1 MPIEVSP
8 RWPGPTR
15 RQVLAGGAAGLA
27 SLLAASG
34 CSRSAAGPRLLTIP
48 REDMGTFTRNFNP
61 FTTNSAPMTGQA
73 IYEPLL
79 IVNPLSGEI
88 TPWLAESWAMSDD
101 AASLTFH
108 LRPGVT
114 WSDGRP
120 LVAKDVVT
128 TFAVHRAVSGGYDYL
143 DSVTANNATAV
154 TLTFTRPNSV
164 ALQELG
170 SQLIAPDHV
179 WSAISEPAKY
189 PNPDPVATGPF
200 TKVTSF
206 QTQSFDLMPN
216 PTYWGSNHQGDD
228 ASASGDDPTGT
239 PSTGHTADHTSLP
252 GIRMLAFAGNDSANL
267 AAVSGD
273 VDWAPQYMADIQTAY
288 IDKDP
293 AHRHYW
299 FPGADSTI
307 QWTLNTTKAPYNDP
321 AFRKALSQAIDR
333 KTICATGMSGYAQ
346 PADPTGLGEGF
357 RAWKDPAVAA
367 LPLCTYDKAA
377 ATAALDAAGY
387 RLGADS
393 KRMDL
398 NGKPLALTIQVGSTS
413 SDWLSVARII
423 VQNLADIGISATVDS
438 PDWTEVTA
446 ALETGTFETA
456 VCWSSL
462 GATPYTYYEA
472 TMSTQ
477 KVKPIGTHALENY
490 HRFGDEQATA
500 LLGQLA
506 ATTDQARQIE
516 ICHQIQQRYADQLP
530 VIPLFP
536 GPVWGAYTDEHFT
549 GWPSQDNPY
558 ASLSTRAATTVLVL
572 NSLRPRA

>member
-1 MPIEVSP
+1 MPTEVSP
-8 RWPGPTR
+8 RWPGPSR
-15 RQVLAGGAAGLA
+15 RRVLAGGAGGALA
-27 SLLAASG
+27 VLLAASG
-34 CSRSAAGPRLLTIP
+34 CSKSSSGPRLLTIP

-73 IYEPLL
+73 VYEPLL

-128 TFAVHRAVSGGYDYL
+128 TFAVHRAVTGGYDYL

-154 TLTFTRPNSV
+154 TLTFTRPCSV

-179 WSAISEPAKY
+179 WSAISEPAKF

-200 TKVTSF
+200 TRVAGF
-206 QTQSFDLMPN
+206 QAQSFDLMPN
-216 PTYWGSNHQGDD
+216 PTYWGNKRQDDDVGDSTSSSAT
-228 ASASGDDPTGT
+228 ASTAEHASV
-239 PSTGHTADHTSLP
+239 P

-293 AHRHYW
+293 THRHYW

-307 QWTLNTTKAPYNDP
+307 QWTLNTTRAPYNDP
-321 AFRKALSQAIDR
+321 AFRKALSQAVDR
-333 KTICATGMSGYAQ
+333 TTICATGMSGYAQ
-346 PADPTGLGEGF
+346 PADPTGLGDSF

-367 LPLCTYDKAA
+367 APLCTYDKAA
-377 ATAALDAAGY
+377 AAAALDAAGY
-387 RLGADS
+387 TLGADS
-393 KRMDL
+393 KRLGLD
-398 NGKPLALTIQVGSTS
+398 GKPLALTISVGSTS
-413 SDWLSVARII
+413 SDWVSVAQII
-423 VQNLADIGISATVDS
+423 VQNLADVGISATIDS
-438 PDWTEVTA
+438 PDWSEVTA

-500 LLGQLA
+500 LLSQFA

-536 GPVWGAYTDEHFT
+536 GPIWGAYTDEHFT

-558 ASLSTRAATTVLVL
+558 ASLSTRAATTVLIL

>member
-1 MPIEVSP
+1 MPTEVSP
-8 RWPGPTR
+8 RWPGPSR
-15 RQVLAGGAAGLA
+15 RRVLAGGAGGALA
-27 SLLAASG
+27 VLLAASG
-34 CSRSAAGPRLLTIP
+34 CSKSSSGPRLLTIP

-73 IYEPLL
+73 VYEPLL

-128 TFAVHRAVSGGYDYL
+128 TFAVHRAVTGGYDYL

-154 TLTFTRPNSV
+154 TLTFTRPCSV

-206 QTQSFDLMPN
+206 QSFDLMPN
-216 PTYWGSNHQGDD
+216 PTYWGNKRQDDDVGDSTSSSAT
-228 ASASGDDPTGT
+228 AS
-239 PSTGHTADHTSLP
+239 TADHASVP

-307 QWTLNTTKAPYNDP
+307 QWTLNTTRAPYNDP
-321 AFRKALSQAIDR
+321 AFRKALSQAVDR
-333 KTICATGMSGYAQ
+333 TTICATGMSGYAQ
-346 PADPTGLGEGF
+346 PADPTGLGDSF

-367 LPLCTYDKAA
+367 APLCTYDKAA
-377 ATAALDAAGY
+377 AAAALDAAGY
-387 RLGADS
+387 ALGADS
-393 KRMDL
+393 KRLGLD
-398 NGKPLALTIQVGSTS
+398 GKPLALTISVGSTS
-413 SDWLSVARII
+413 SDWVSVAQII
-423 VQNLADIGISATVDS
+423 VQNLADVGISATIDS
-438 PDWTEVTA
+438 PDWSEVTA

-500 LLGQLA
+500 LLSQFA

-536 GPVWGAYTDEHFT
+536 GPIWGAYTDEHFT

>member
-1 MPIEVSP
+1 MPTEVSP
-8 RWPGPTR
+8 RWPGPSR
-15 RQVLAGGAAGLA
+15 RRVLAGGAGGALA
-27 SLLAASG
+27 VLLAASG
-34 CSRSAAGPRLLTIP
+34 CSKSSSGPRLLTIP

-73 IYEPLL
+73 VYEPLL

-128 TFAVHRAVSGGYDYL
+128 TFAVHRAVTGGYDYL

-154 TLTFTRPNSV
+154 TLTFTRPCSV

-206 QTQSFDLMPN
+206 QAQSFDLMPN
-216 PTYWGSNHQGDD
+216 PTYWGNKRQDDDVGDSTSSSAT
-228 ASASGDDPTGT
+228 ASTAEHASV
-239 PSTGHTADHTSLP
+239 P

-293 AHRHYW
+293 THRHYW

-321 AFRKALSQAIDR
+321 AFRKALSQAVDR
-333 KTICATGMSGYAQ
+333 TTICATGMSGYAQ
-346 PADPTGLGEGF
+346 PADPTGLGDSF

-367 LPLCTYDKAA
+367 APLCTYDKAA
-377 ATAALDAAGY
+377 AAAALDAAGY
-387 RLGADS
+387 TLGADS
-393 KRMDL
+393 KRLGLD
-398 NGKPLALTIQVGSTS
+398 GKPLALTISVGSTS
-413 SDWLSVARII
+413 SDWLSVAQII
-423 VQNLADIGISATVDS
+423 VQNLADVGISATIDS
-438 PDWTEVTA
+438 PDWSEVTA

-500 LLGQLA
+500 LLSQFA

-536 GPVWGAYTDEHFT
+536 GPIWGAYTDEHFT

-558 ASLSTRAATTVLVL
+558 ASLSTRAATTVLIL

>member
-1 MPIEVSP
+1 MPTEVSP
-8 RWPGPTR
+8 RWPGPSR
-15 RQVLAGGAAGLA
+15 RRVLAGGAGGALA
-27 SLLAASG
+27 VLLAASG
-34 CSRSAAGPRLLTIP
+34 CSKSSSGPRLLTIP

-73 IYEPLL
+73 VYEPLL

-128 TFAVHRAVSGGYDYL
+128 TFAVHRAVTGGYDYL

-154 TLTFTRPNSV
+154 TLTFTRPCSV

-206 QTQSFDLMPN
+206 QAQSFDLMPN
-216 PTYWGSNHQGDD
+216 PTYWGNKRQDDDVGDSPSSSAT
-228 ASASGDDPTGT
+228 AS
-239 PSTGHTADHTSLP
+239 TADHASVP

-273 VDWAPQYMADIQTAY
+273 VDWAPQYMADIQSAY

-307 QWTLNTTKAPYNDP
+307 QWTLNTTRAPYNDP
-321 AFRKALSQAIDR
+321 AFRKALSQAVDR
-333 KTICATGMSGYAQ
+333 TTICATGMSGYAQ
-346 PADPTGLGEGF
+346 PADPTGLGDSF
-357 RAWKDPAVAA
+357 QAWKDPAVAA
-367 LPLCTYDKAA
+367 APLCTYDKAA
-377 ATAALDAAGY
+377 AAAALDAAGY
-387 RLGADS
+387 ALGADS
-393 KRMDL
+393 KRLGLD
-398 NGKPLALTIQVGSTS
+398 GKPLALTISVGSTS
-413 SDWLSVARII
+413 SDWVSVAQII
-423 VQNLADIGISATVDS
+423 VQNLADVGISATIDS
-438 PDWTEVTA
+438 PDWSEVTA

-500 LLGQLA
+500 LLSQFA

-536 GPVWGAYTDEHFT
+536 GPIWGAYTDEHFT

>member
-1 MPIEVSP
+1 MPTEVSP
-8 RWPGPTR
+8 RWPGPSR
-15 RQVLAGGAAGLA
+15 RRVLAGGAGGALA
-27 SLLAASG
+27 VLLAASG
-34 CSRSAAGPRLLTIP
+34 CSKSSSGPRLLTIP

-61 FTTNSAPMTGQA
+61 FATNSAPMTGQA
-73 IYEPLL
+73 VYEPLL

-128 TFAVHRAVSGGYDYL
+128 TFAVHRAVTGGYDYL

-154 TLTFTRPNSV
+154 TLTFTRPCSV

-206 QTQSFDLMPN
+206 QAQSFDLMPN
-216 PTYWGSNHQGDD
+216 PTYWGNKRQDDDVGDSTSSSAT
-228 ASASGDDPTGT
+228 AS
-239 PSTGHTADHTSLP
+239 TADHASVP

-273 VDWAPQYMADIQTAY
+273 VDWAPQYMADIQSAY

-346 PADPTGLGEGF
+346 PADPTGLGDSF

-367 LPLCTYDKAA
+367 APLCTYDKAA
-377 ATAALDAAGY
+377 AAAALDAAGY
-387 RLGADS
+387 TLGTDS
-393 KRMDL
+393 KRLGLD
-398 NGKPLALTIQVGSTS
+398 GKPLALTISVGSTS
-413 SDWLSVARII
+413 SDWVSVAQII
-423 VQNLADIGISATVDS
+423 VQNLADVGISATIDS
-438 PDWTEVTA
+438 PDWSEVTA

-500 LLGQLA
+500 LLSQFA

-536 GPVWGAYTDEHFT
+536 GPIWGAYTDEHFT

-558 ASLSTRAATTVLVL
+558 ASLSTRAATTVLIL

>member
-1 MPIEVSP
+1 MPTEVSP
-8 RWPGPTR
+8 RWPGPSR
-15 RQVLAGGAAGLA
+15 RRVLAGGAGGALA
-27 SLLAASG
+27 VLLAASG
-34 CSRSAAGPRLLTIP
+34 CSKSSSGPHLLTIP

-73 IYEPLL
+73 VYEPLL

-128 TFAVHRAVSGGYDYL
+128 TFAVHRAVTGGYDYL

-154 TLTFTRPNSV
+154 TLTFTRPCSV

-206 QTQSFDLMPN
+206 QAQSFDLMPN
-216 PTYWGSNHQGDD
+216 PTYWGNKRQDDDVGDSTSSSAT
-228 ASASGDDPTGT
+228 AS
-239 PSTGHTADHTSLP
+239 TADHASVP

-273 VDWAPQYMADIQTAY
+273 VDWAPQYMADIQSAY

-307 QWTLNTTKAPYNDP
+307 QWTLNTTRAPYNDP
-321 AFRKALSQAIDR
+321 AFRKALSQAVDR
-333 KTICATGMSGYAQ
+333 TTICATGMSGYAQ
-346 PADPTGLGEGF
+346 PADPTGLGDSF

-367 LPLCTYDKAA
+367 APLCTYDKAA
-377 ATAALDAAGY
+377 AAAALDAAGY
-387 RLGADS
+387 ALGADS
-393 KRMDL
+393 KRLGLD
-398 NGKPLALTIQVGSTS
+398 GKPLALTISVGSTS
-413 SDWLSVARII
+413 SDWVSVAQII
-423 VQNLADIGISATVDS
+423 VQNLADVGISTTIDS
-438 PDWTEVTA
+438 PDWSEVTA

-500 LLGQLA
+500 LLSQFA

-536 GPVWGAYTDEHFT
+536 GPIWGAYTDEHFT

>member
-128 TFAVHRAVSGGYDYL
+128 TFAVHRAVAGGYDYL

-189 PNPDPVATGPF
+189 PNPAPIATGPF

-423 VQNLADIGISATVDS
+423 VQHLADIGISATVDS

>member
-1 MPIEVSP
+1 MPTEVSP
-8 RWPGPTR
+8 RWPGPSR
-15 RQVLAGGAAGLA
+15 RRVLAGGAGGALA
-27 SLLAASG
+27 VLLAASG
-34 CSRSAAGPRLLTIP
+34 CSKSSSGPRLLTIP

-73 IYEPLL
+73 VYEPLL

-120 LVAKDVVT
+120 LAAKDVVT
-128 TFAVHRAVSGGYDYL
+128 TFAAHRAVTGGYDYL

-154 TLTFTRPNSV
+154 TLTFTRPCSV

-206 QTQSFDLMPN
+206 QAQSFDLMPN
-216 PTYWGSNHQGDD
+216 PTYWGNKRQDDDVGDSTSSSAT
-228 ASASGDDPTGT
+228 AS
-239 PSTGHTADHTSLP
+239 TADHASVP

-273 VDWAPQYMADIQTAY
+273 VDWAPQYMADIQSAY

-307 QWTLNTTKAPYNDP
+307 QWTLNTTRAPYNDP
-321 AFRKALSQAIDR
+321 AFRKALSQAVDR
-333 KTICATGMSGYAQ
+333 TTICATGMSGYAQ
-346 PADPTGLGEGF
+346 PADPTGLGDSF

-367 LPLCTYDKAA
+367 APLCTYDKAA
-377 ATAALDAAGY
+377 AAAALDAAGY
-387 RLGADS
+387 ALGADS
-393 KRMDL
+393 KRLGLD
-398 NGKPLALTIQVGSTS
+398 GKPLALTISVGSTS
-413 SDWLSVARII
+413 SDWVSVAQII
-423 VQNLADIGISATVDS
+423 VQNLADVGISATIDS
-438 PDWTEVTA
+438 PDWSEVTA

-500 LLGQLA
+500 LLSQFA

-536 GPVWGAYTDEHFT
+536 GPIWGAYTDEHFT

>member
-1 MPIEVSP
+1 VPTEVSP
-8 RWPGPTR
+8 RWPGPSR
-15 RQVLAGGAAGLA
+15 RRVLAGGAGGALA
-27 SLLAASG
+27 VLLAASG
-34 CSRSAAGPRLLTIP
+34 CSKSSSGPRLLTIP

-73 IYEPLL
+73 VYEPLL

-128 TFAVHRAVSGGYDYL
+128 TFAVHRAVTGGYDYL

-154 TLTFTRPNSV
+154 TLTFTRPCSV

-206 QTQSFDLMPN
+206 QAQSFDLMPN
-216 PTYWGSNHQGDD
+216 PTYWGNKRQDDDVGDSTSSSAT
-228 ASASGDDPTGT
+228 AS
-239 PSTGHTADHTSLP
+239 TADHASVP

-273 VDWAPQYMADIQTAY
+273 VDWAPQYMADIQSAY

-307 QWTLNTTKAPYNDP
+307 QWTLNTTRAPYNDP
-321 AFRKALSQAIDR
+321 AFRKALSQAVDR
-333 KTICATGMSGYAQ
+333 TTICATGMSGYAQ
-346 PADPTGLGEGF
+346 PADPTGLGDSF

-367 LPLCTYDKAA
+367 APLCTYDKAA
-377 ATAALDAAGY
+377 AAAALDAAGY
-387 RLGADS
+387 ALGADS
-393 KRMDL
+393 KRLGLD
-398 NGKPLALTIQVGSTS
+398 GKPLALTISVGSTS
-413 SDWLSVARII
+413 SDWVSVAQII
-423 VQNLADIGISATVDS
+423 VQNLADVGISATIDS
-438 PDWTEVTA
+438 PDWSEVTA

-500 LLGQLA
+500 LLSQFA

-536 GPVWGAYTDEHFT
+536 GPIWGAYTDEHFT

>member
-1 MPIEVSP
+1 MPTEVSP
-8 RWPGPTR
+8 RWPGPSR
-15 RQVLAGGAAGLA
+15 RRVLAGGAGGALA
-27 SLLAASG
+27 VFLAASG
-34 CSRSAAGPRLLTIP
+34 CSKSSSGPRLLTIP

-73 IYEPLL
+73 VYEPLL

-128 TFAVHRAVSGGYDYL
+128 TFAVHRAVTGGYDYL

-154 TLTFTRPNSV
+154 TLTFTRPCSV

-206 QTQSFDLMPN
+206 QAQSFDLMPN
-216 PTYWGSNHQGDD
+216 PTYWGNKRQDDDVGDSTSSSAT
-228 ASASGDDPTGT
+228 AS
-239 PSTGHTADHTSLP
+239 TADHASVP

-273 VDWAPQYMADIQTAY
+273 VDWAPQYMADIQSAY

-307 QWTLNTTKAPYNDP
+307 QWTLNTTRAPYNDP
-321 AFRKALSQAIDR
+321 AFRKALSQAVDR
-333 KTICATGMSGYAQ
+333 TTICATGMSGYAQ
-346 PADPTGLGEGF
+346 PADPTGLGDSF

-367 LPLCTYDKAA
+367 APLCTYDKAA
-377 ATAALDAAGY
+377 AAAALDAAGY
-387 RLGADS
+387 TLGTDS
-393 KRMDL
+393 KRLGLD
-398 NGKPLALTIQVGSTS
+398 GKPLALTISVGSTS
-413 SDWLSVARII
+413 SDWVSVAQII
-423 VQNLADIGISATVDS
+423 VQNLADVGISATIDS
-438 PDWTEVTA
+438 PDWSEVTA

-500 LLGQLA
+500 LLSQFA

-536 GPVWGAYTDEHFT
+536 GPIWGAYTDEHFT

-558 ASLSTRAATTVLVL
+558 ASLSTRAATTVLIL

>member
-1 MPIEVSP
+1 MPTEVSP

-15 RQVLAGGAAGLA
+15 RLVLAGGAAGLA

-88 TPWLAESWAMSDD
+88 TPWLAESWAMSDH
-101 AASLTFH
+101 ATSLTFH
-108 LRPGVT
+108 LRSGVT

-128 TFAVHRAVSGGYDYL
+128 TFAVHRAVAGGYDYL

-179 WSAISEPAKY
+179 WSAITEPAKY

-216 PTYWGSNHQGDD
+216 PTYWGSNHQDDD
-228 ASASGDDPTGT
+228 ASTSGDDPTSAS
-239 PSTGHTADHTSLP
+239 STGHTADHTSLP

-393 KRMDL
+393 SRMDL

-530 VIPLFP
+530 VIPCSP
-536 GPVWGAYTDEHFT
+536 GLSGAPTPT
-549 GWPSQDNPY
+549 
-558 ASLSTRAATTVLVL
+558 STSPAGPARTT
-572 NSLRPRA
+572 PTPH

>member
-1 MPIEVSP
+1 MPTEVSP
-8 RWPGPTR
+8 RWPGPSR
-15 RQVLAGGAAGLA
+15 RRVLAGGAGGALA
-27 SLLAASG
+27 VLLAASG
-34 CSRSAAGPRLLTIP
+34 CSKSSSGPRLLTIP

-73 IYEPLL
+73 VYEPLL

-88 TPWLAESWAMSDD
+88 TPWLAESWAMSDG

-128 TFAVHRAVSGGYDYL
+128 TFAVHRAVTGGYDYL

-154 TLTFTRPNSV
+154 TLTFTRPCSV

-206 QTQSFDLMPN
+206 QAQSFDLMPN
-216 PTYWGSNHQGDD
+216 PTYWGNKRQDDDVGDSTSSSAT
-228 ASASGDDPTGT
+228 ASTAEHASV
-239 PSTGHTADHTSLP
+239 P

-293 AHRHYW
+293 THRHYW

-321 AFRKALSQAIDR
+321 AFRKALSQAVDR
-333 KTICATGMSGYAQ
+333 TTICATGMSGYAQ
-346 PADPTGLGEGF
+346 PADPTGLGDSF

-367 LPLCTYDKAA
+367 APLCTYDKAA
-377 ATAALDAAGY
+377 AAAALDAAGY
-387 RLGADS
+387 TLGADS
-393 KRMDL
+393 KRLGLD
-398 NGKPLALTIQVGSTS
+398 GKPLALTISVGSTS
-413 SDWLSVARII
+413 SDWVSVAQII
-423 VQNLADIGISATVDS
+423 VQNLADVGISATIDS
-438 PDWTEVTA
+438 PDWSEVTA

-500 LLGQLA
+500 LLSQFA

-536 GPVWGAYTDEHFT
+536 GPIWGAYTDEHFT

-558 ASLSTRAATTVLVL
+558 ASLSTRAATTVLIL